1 MQTVRRQE
9 LTDYLDS
16 LFRDFACPEDSSRNG
31 LQVQGKDD
39 VARVAFAVDARLE
52 TFRMAVD
59 AGADLLFCHH
69 GILWGAGL
77 SRLTGNDGERVR
89 LLMKN
94 DLSLYAMHLPLD
106 AHAILGN
113 NAQLALALGI
123 PLERQTPFA
132 VTRGIPAGVQ
142 GDLPR
147 TTTLGELTER
157 LQEIQQ
163 TPADF
168 FGAPAERTVNRI
180 AVVSGSGAGVLED
193 AASGGADAFITGELD
208 HVRGIR
214 ALELGMPVVT
224 GGHYGTETHGPKAV
238 MRQIQERFPQLEC
251 LWISAPTGL

>member
-1 MQTVRRQE
+1 MPRVYRPE

-16 LFRDFACPEDSSRNG
+16 LFRDYACPEDPSHNG

-52 TFRMAVD
+52 TFRMAVE

-89 LLMKN
+89 ILMKN

-106 AHAILGN
+106 AHDTLGN

-123 PLERQTPFA
+123 PLDKQSPFA

-142 GDLPR
+142 GDLPQ
-147 TTTLGELTER
+147 TIPLGELADR
-157 LQEIQQ
+157 LQELQQ

-168 FGAPAERTVNRI
+168 FGAPADHPVKHI
-180 AVVSGSGAGVLED
+180 AVVSGSGAGFLED
-193 AASGGADAFITGELD
+193 AASCGADAFVTGELD

-238 MRQIQERFPQLEC
+238 MRQVQEHFPQLEC